1 MDINTVKARAV
12 LPINKNRICWQRI
25 ARHRAVGVRKIG
37 PGRCVWWAR
46 VKTVGFAKCQRL
58 DDFGDTGN
66 SFTRAVEAA
75 NEWARF
81 VLNAPDEAGHY
92 SYAVIDA
99 CKDYVSEIRGKK
111 GTERKAREAEAR
123 LERLVY
129 SDPLANVPL
138 AKLKVDHIVA
148 WKNRLEAL
156 PAKVSRDP
164 DKNVTRE
171 RAQSTVNRDMV
182 ALRAALNRAY
192 ERGLTQSDAAW
203 RLELKPTPNVDGRR
217 EAYLKSADRRR
228 LVENADKEIRPFL
241 TLLTLLP
248 LRPGAAAALT
258 VAGYDPRE
266 GVLKIPEEKGHR
278 ERPIAVPKSTGT
290 FLAKCT
296 KGKPP
301 TAPLVG
307 RSGDRPWSKDSWKGP
322 IKEAVARAKLPENV
336 TAYTLRHSTIT
347 DMANA
352 GTPALL
358 VAELSGTSVQII
370 QKHYFKRDDERDRRA
385 LAHLKL

>member
-1 MDINTVKARAV
+1 
-12 LPINKNRICWQRI
+12 
-25 ARHRAVGVRKIG
+25 
-37 PGRCVWWAR
+37 
-46 VKTVGFAKCQRL
+46 
-58 DDFGDTGN
+58 
-66 SFTRAVEAA
+66 
-75 NEWARF
+75 
-81 VLNAPDEAGHY
+81 
-92 SYAVIDA
+92 
-99 CKDYVSEIRGKK
+99 
-111 GTERKAREAEAR
+111 
-123 LERLVY
+123 
-129 SDPLANVPL
+129 
-138 AKLKVDHIVA
+138 VA

-171 RAQSTVNRDMV
+171 RALSTVNRDMV

-258 VAGYDPRE
+258 VAGYDPK

-278 ERPIAVPKSTGT
+278 ARTIAVPKSTAA
-290 FLAKCT
+290 FLSKCV
-296 KGKPP
+296 KDKLP

-307 RSGDRPWSKDSWKGP
+307 RSDGRAWGKDSWKGP
-322 IKEAVARAKLPENV
+322 IKEAVTRAKLPENV

-347 DMANA
+347 DMTNA